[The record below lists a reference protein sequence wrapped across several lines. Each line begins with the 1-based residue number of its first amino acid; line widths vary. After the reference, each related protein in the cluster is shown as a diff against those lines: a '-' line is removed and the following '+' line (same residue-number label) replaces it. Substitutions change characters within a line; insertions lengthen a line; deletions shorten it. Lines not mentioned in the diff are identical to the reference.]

1 MPATTNELKE
11 HVMPSEQGS
20 LADVDPA
27 VALRGILALLITE
40 GDGLKPSQQRTELV
54 LAATGL
60 GTEQIA
66 SLRALVNNAAAAG
79 SSAREE
85 SVIDRARATLVARS
99 QS

>member
-11 HVMPSEQGS
+11 HVMPSEHGN

-27 VALRGILALLITE
+27 MALNGILALLITE
-40 GDGLKPSQQRTELV
+40 GDGLRPSQQRTELI
-54 LAATGL
+54 LAAAGL
-60 GTEQIA
+60 GPEQIA